1 MASKAKV
8 SLCKS
13 PNSYDGVLAVLNLL
27 EKDILKKLKGKKKI
41 VIKPNMVSVKHSLAA
56 TSPEALKAVL
66 DFLAPKTSAQ
76 IIIAEGSATEDTH
89 KGFKKL
95 GYLEHL
101 KNHKIKFIDLNKDK
115 VGKTINITNIQG
127 KPLKVGIAKTVIDAD
142 FIISVTKPKTHDTG
156 VVTLSLKNL
165 LVGSILE
172 KYKIH
177 QGKRFHWNLL
187 ELAKV
192 IKPSLSIIDGTISM
206 EGEGPAYG
214 EPKNTNFAVS
224 GLDPIAV
231 DCFVTSLMGFD
242 LAHVGYLSLCKEEKL
257 GVGDLSKIG
266 VLGENPKD
274 FQFKFKP
281 HPTFKKQICW
291 QNLEVKKPNALIK
304 LVFPIFGIVKKL
316 IPGKA
321 LLIMQEIKPLRQ
333 IVVRINNGF

>member
-27 EKDILKKLKGKKKI
+27 EKDILKQLKNKKKI
-41 VIKPNMVSVKHSLAA
+41 LIKPNMVSVKHHLAA

-66 DFLAPKTSAQ
+66 DFLAPKTSAT
-76 IIIAEGSATEDTH
+76 IIIAEGSATENTL
-89 KGFKKL
+89 KGFHKL
-95 GYLEHL
+95 KYHDLL
-101 KNHKIKFIDLNKDK
+101 KDYNIKFVDLNTDK
-115 VGKTINITNIQG
+115 VGQTAEIMDVAG
-127 KPLKVGIAKTVIDAD
+127 KPLKIGIAKTISDAD
-142 FIISVTKPKTHDTG
+142 FIISLTKPKTHDTG

-165 LVGSILE
+165 LVGSIFE
-172 KYKIH
+172 KWKIH
-177 QGKRFHWNLL
+177 QGKRFHWNILS
-187 ELAKV
+187 LAKV

-206 EGEGPAYG
+206 EEEGPVYG
-214 EPKNTNFAVS
+214 KCKKTNFAVA
-224 GLDPIAV
+224 GLDPLAV
-231 DCFVTSLMGFD
+231 DCFVTNLMGFD
-242 LAHVGYLSLCKEEKL
+242 LAHVGYLSLCKEGKL

-291 QNLEVKKPNALIK
+291 QNLEVKKPNALTK

-316 IPGKA
+316 IPAKA